1 MKKQNRRQFLKTTAL
16 GTSALLTTG
25 CLESNNTLSS
35 VIPAKAGTLT
45 KQSKRPAKKPNIIY
59 IYTDQQSASMLS
71 CAGNKYLKT
80 PAMDYIAE
88 NGIRFTRAYTTNP
101 VCSPARVSLMTGRF
115 PGSFNDNNGNPARE
129 NTGAMRIGQISDEI
143 KNTTIAAFL
152 KKADYELI
160 YGGKEHLPKELTPKA
175 LGFNDITN
183 DQREKLAQKTAN
195 FIKSDHDKPYF
206 MIVSLINPHDIC
218 YMAIRDFIEYDPD
231 KRFVKSIRKGKIEI
245 DTLDRALQM
254 PEGVTEEEFYEKY
267 CPPLPPNY
275 EPQKDEPKAIDYL
288 LDQWYFRRQARD
300 RYTDKQW
307 RRFRWAY
314 CRLTEFVDNKV
325 QTILDAIKQSG
336 AEENTLIIFSSD
348 HGENDS
354 SHRLQHKTTFY
365 EETANIPFMAMFR
378 GQIAPG
384 QVDNKNLIS
393 NGLDLLPTVCDYA
406 GIKGKADPRGRSLR
420 PLFEGKKTNWRDTLG
435 VESEIGRMVVSKDK
449 LKYIR
454 YDAVE
459 KEERLLDLKKDPHE
473 TKYFT
478 NNPKYANKLKQLRN
492 SLDNEWFPVI

>member
-16 GTSALLTTG
+16 SASALMTGG
-25 CLESNNTLSS
+25 CLESN
-35 VIPAKAGTLT
+35 K
-45 KQSKRPAKKPNIIY
+45 KYPAKKPNIIF
-59 IYTDQQSASMLS
+59 ILTDQQSASMMS

-101 VCSPARVSLMTGRF
+101 VCTPARVSLMTGRF
-115 PGSFNDNNGNPARE
+115 PGSFNDDKGRPARE
-129 NTGAMRIGQISDEI
+129 NKGAMRIGEISEDI

-152 KKADYELI
+152 KKADYDLI
-160 YGGKEHLPKELTPKA
+160 YGGKEHLPKGLTAKA
-175 LGFNDITN
+175 LGFNDISN
-183 DQREKLAQKTAN
+183 DQRQKLAEETAK
-195 FIKSDHDKPYF
+195 FIKSARDKPYF

-218 YMAIRDFIEYDPD
+218 YMAIRDFAKYDPQ
-231 KRFVKSIRKGKIEI
+231 KRFAKNIKKGNIEV
-245 DTLDRALQM
+245 DTLDKALQM
-254 PEGVTEEEFYEKY
+254 PEGVTEKEFYEKY

-275 EPQKDEPKAIDYL
+275 QPQKDEPKAIDYL
-288 LDQWYFRRQARD
+288 LDKSYFRRQSRD

-325 QTILDAIKQSG
+325 QTILDAIKESG
-336 AEENTLIIFSSD
+336 AEENTLVIFSSD
-348 HGENDS
+348 HGENAA

-365 EETANIPFMAMFR
+365 EETANIPFMAMWK
-378 GQIAPG
+378 GQIPAG
-384 QVDNKNLIS
+384 CIDDKNLVS

-406 GIKGKADPRGRSLR
+406 GINGKSDPRGKSLR
-420 PLFEGKKTNWRDTLG
+420 PLFEGRNVKWRETLG
-435 VESEIGRMVVSKDK
+435 VENQIGRMVVSKDK

-478 NNPKYANKLKQLRN
+478 NNPKYKTKLNQLRK
-492 SLDNEWFPVI
+492 SFDNEWFPGH